1 MALLLVSALLSQT
14 SSFQTSLETIWFG
27 GKGGY
32 IQSEVEIDV
41 ESEPVI
47 AVWDSAEVVAPWG
60 PCEQGRG
67 SEDTSFPTPAS
78 ARELPCLWL
87 KVRFL
92 LLLAETEIWK
102 DGDLGLR

>member
-1 MALLLVSALLSQT
+1 M
-14 SSFQTSLETIWFG
+14 
-27 GKGGY
+27 
-32 IQSEVEIDV
+32 
-41 ESEPVI
+41 
-47 AVWDSAEVVAPWG
+47 VAPWG